1 MTYEWVGGVEAVAV
15 TYVRGL
21 EPRQVGELLR
31 FDWATGRQA
40 TFAEAADQ
48 QNFDSEQYAVQV
60 EQVESARGSW
70 IILVE
75 PNGYL
80 ASLPEA
86 VQALSD
92 ADVAVSVSVYWNV
105 NAQMRFAMYADGIL
119 IRSFDPL
126 LPDLEAE
133 GKPLAE
139 EEGLQFGG
147 EVDPRAG
154 AMELA
159 ERLTGCGIS
168 RDWLLDVP
176 HPTWTAAGFFAA

>member
-1 MTYEWVGGVEAVAV
+1 MTYEWVSGVEAVAV

-31 FDWATGRQA
+31 FDWATERRA
-40 TFAEAADQ
+40 TFTEAEDQ
-48 QNFDSEQYAVQV
+48 QHFDSEQYAVQV

-92 ADVAVSVSVYWNV
+92 ADVAVSVYWNV
-105 NAQMRFAMYADGIL
+105 NAQMRFAMYADGVL

-126 LPDLEAE
+126 VRDLEPE

-147 EVDPRAG
+147 EGDPRAG

-168 RDWLLDVP
+168 PDWLLDVP
-176 HPTWTAAGFFAA
+176 HPTWTAAGFLAA